1 MADKKAKVVV
11 SSGLGGRLEV
21 GRWGN
26 RRTSEI
32 GAQNQIEKR
41 AQYMIIP
48 FGCEDGRVCSTSS
61 FVWFVND
68 SIILT

>member
-32 GAQNQIEKR
+32 GAQNQIEKLN
-41 AQYMIIP
+41 I
-48 FGCEDGRVCSTSS
+48 
-61 FVWFVND
+61 
-68 SIILT
+68 